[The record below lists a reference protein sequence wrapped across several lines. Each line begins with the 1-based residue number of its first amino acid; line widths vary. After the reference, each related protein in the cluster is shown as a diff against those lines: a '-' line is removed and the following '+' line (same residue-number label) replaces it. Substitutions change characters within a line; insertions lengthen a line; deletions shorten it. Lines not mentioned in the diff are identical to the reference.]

1 MPTKVRIV
9 GKDIFND
16 TVHETVVP
24 TSQTL
29 RVPIVTKTTYTLVDI
44 INDTINN
51 DTINDDT
58 INNDRYVTMMDDDGN
73 IREDLK
79 IDSELYN
86 KLEQHL
92 DKDNII
98 LLTCITAMKNE
109 KIIDFKVVTI

>member
-51 DTINDDT
+51 D
-58 INNDRYVTMMDDDGN
+58 RYVTMMDDDGN

-86 KLEQHL
+86 KLEQYL

-109 KIIDFKVVTI
+109 KIIDFKVVK

>member
-16 TVHETVVP
+16 SVHETVVP

-51 DTINDDT
+51 D
-58 INNDRYVTMMDDDGN
+58 RYVTMMDDDGN

-86 KLEQHL
+86 KLEQYL

>member
-16 TVHETVVP
+16 SVHETVVP

-44 INDTINN
+44 IND
-51 DTINDDT
+51 
-58 INNDRYVTMMDDDGN
+58 DRYVTMMDDDGN

-86 KLEQHL
+86 KLEQYL

-109 KIIDFKVVTI
+109 KIIDFKVVK

>member
-16 TVHETVVP
+16 SVHETVVP

-51 DTINDDT
+51 D
-58 INNDRYVTMMDDDGN
+58 RYVTMINDDGN

-86 KLEQHL
+86 KLEQYL

-109 KIIDFKVVTI
+109 KIIDFKVVK

>member
-16 TVHETVVP
+16 TFHETVVP

-44 INDTINN
+44 IND
-51 DTINDDT
+51 
-58 INNDRYVTMMDDDGN
+58 DRYVTMMDDDGN
-73 IREDLK
+73 IREDLI

-86 KLEQHL
+86 KLEQYL

-109 KIIDFKVVTI
+109 KIIDFKVVK

>member
-16 TVHETVVP
+16 SVHETVVP

-51 DTINDDT
+51 DTIN
-58 INNDRYVTMMDDDGN
+58 NDRYVTMMDDDGN
-73 IREDLK
+73 TREDLK

-86 KLEQHL
+86 KLEQYL

-109 KIIDFKVVTI
+109 KIIDFKVVK

>member
-16 TVHETVVP
+16 TFHETVVP

-44 INDTINN
+44 IND
-51 DTINDDT
+51 
-58 INNDRYVTMMDDDGN
+58 DRYVTMMDDDGN

-86 KLEQHL
+86 KLEQYL

-109 KIIDFKVVTI
+109 KIIDFKVVK

>member
-51 DTINDDT
+51 D
-58 INNDRYVTMMDDDGN
+58 RYVTMMDDNGN

-79 IDSELYN
+79 IETDLYN

-98 LLTCITAMKNE
+98 LLTCMASMKNE
-109 KIIDFKVVTI
+109 KIIDFKIVTH